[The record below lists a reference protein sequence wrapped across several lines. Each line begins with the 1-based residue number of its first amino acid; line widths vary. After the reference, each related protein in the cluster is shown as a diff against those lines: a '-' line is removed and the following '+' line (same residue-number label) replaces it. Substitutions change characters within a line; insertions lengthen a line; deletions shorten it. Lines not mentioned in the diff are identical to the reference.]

1 MDAIVDQRNVG
12 PVTILE
18 LAPRLTIA
26 EGYELRER
34 VKELLAQG
42 REGILLDCGRV
53 SVIDSQGVGALVRIW
68 VSAGKAGKLKLFSL
82 PPHLKSVLEMTG
94 LLRVMD
100 CFEDVG
106 SALRSC

>member
-1 MDAIVDQRNVG
+1 MDTNQRNVG

-18 LAPRLTIA
+18 LGPRLTIA

-34 VKELLAQG
+34 VKALLAQG
-42 REGILLDCGRV
+42 RKGILFDCGRV

-68 VSAGKAGKLKLFSL
+68 MAAGMAGKLKLFGL
-82 PPHLKSVLEMTG
+82 PPHLKRVLRITG

-100 CFEDVG
+100 CFDDAG
-106 SALRSC
+106 SALRSS

>member
-1 MDAIVDQRNVG
+1 MDTIIDQRNVG

-18 LAPRLTIA
+18 LGPRLTMV

-42 REGILLDCGRV
+42 RDGILLDCGRV

-68 VSAGKAGKLKLFSL
+68 TSAGKVGKLKLFGL
-82 PPHLKSVLEMTG
+82 PPHLKSVLQITG

-100 CFEDVG
+100 CFDDAG
-106 SALRSC
+106 SALRSS